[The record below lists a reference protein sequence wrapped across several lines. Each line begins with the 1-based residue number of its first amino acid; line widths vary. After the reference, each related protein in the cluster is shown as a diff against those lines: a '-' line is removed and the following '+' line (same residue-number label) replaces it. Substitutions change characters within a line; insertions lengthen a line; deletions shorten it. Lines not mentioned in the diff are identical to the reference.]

1 MLNGFICDAVYL
13 KIVFSRTGSRIGS
26 NSSKT
31 FSSRVLHLEPE
42 TDNIEIQ
49 RTRRYTVNFKQATA
63 IKVIKPQ
70 RIIKNNIEDYKEST
84 LGIIYNIYII
94 AFIWWGNGLRL

>member
-1 MLNGFICDAVYL
+1 M
-13 KIVFSRTGSRIGS
+13 
-26 NSSKT
+26 
-31 FSSRVLHLEPE
+31 VLHLEPE

-84 LGIIYNIYII
+84 LGYSIYLVGKW
-94 AFIWWGNGLRL
+94 FTFVRHVREECL